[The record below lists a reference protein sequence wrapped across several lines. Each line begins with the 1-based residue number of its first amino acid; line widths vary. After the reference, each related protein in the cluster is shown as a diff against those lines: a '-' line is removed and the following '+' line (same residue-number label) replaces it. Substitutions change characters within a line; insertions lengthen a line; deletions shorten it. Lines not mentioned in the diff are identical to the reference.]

1 MFIESIYI
9 SLHSIWSN
17 KLRSFLTTLGIIIGV
32 AAVIAVVA
40 LVQGLDNFMSEQFK
54 SVGANY
60 LRIMPD
66 YRHMET
72 NLNRVE
78 LTYEDAVALKKEV
91 KYITKLSPLIA
102 ASAKAKYKDE
112 NYNKSILGTTG
123 DFQDVVAMYVEFGRF
138 INDID
143 SKHRKKVCVVG
154 TEIVED
160 LFKGNDPI
168 GKEIKLN
175 NEAFTVV
182 GVMEKK
188 GEFLGAN
195 QDDYILIPFETALIL
210 LGKNFGKRIIID
222 CKIDSTENMEA
233 AKDLIT
239 QVLRRKHSLKTDD
252 GNDFK
257 VLLQEEMVDMVSNIL
272 SMVTAIV
279 AGIVSISLVVGGIG
293 IMNIMLVSVTERTR
307 EIGIRKAVGA
317 RKQDILLQFLIEA
330 VVLSIIGGAI
340 GIFSGYWI
348 GVLSAKA
355 IPNFPPAH
363 VPLWAVIL
371 GVGVSAF
378 VGIVSGVFPAAR
390 AASQDPIDA
399 LRYE

>member
-1 MFIESIYI
+1 MFVESVFL
-9 SLHSIWSN
+9 SFRSIWSN

-40 LVQGLDNFMSEQFK
+40 LVQGLDNYMSEQFK

-66 YRHMET
+66 YHRQET
-72 NLNRVE
+72 GLNRVE
-78 LTYEDAVALKKEV
+78 LTYEDALTLKKEV

-112 NYNKSILGTTG
+112 NFTKQILGTGG
-123 DFQDVVAMYVEFGRF
+123 DFQEVVSMYVEFGRF

-143 SKHRKKVCVVG
+143 SKHRKKICVIGV
-154 TEIVED
+154 EIVED
-160 LFKGNDPI
+160 LFKGKDPI
-168 GKEIKLN
+168 GEEIRLN
-175 NEAFTVV
+175 NEAFMVV

-188 GEFLGAN
+188 GSFLGAN
-195 QDDYILIPFETALIL
+195 QDDFILIPFETALAL
-210 LGKNFGKRIIID
+210 LGKDLGKQILID
-222 CKIDSTENMEA
+222 CKIDNTENMDT

-239 QVLRRKHSLKTDD
+239 QVLRRKHSLKPDER
-252 GNDFK
+252 NDFR
-257 VLLQEEMVDMVSNIL
+257 VMLQEEMVEMVSGIL

-279 AGIVSISLVVGGIG
+279 AGIVSISLIVGGIG

-330 VVLSIIGGAI
+330 FVLSVIGGAI
-340 GIFSGYWI
+340 GIFVGYWV
-348 GVLSAKA
+348 GVIAAKA
-355 IPNFPPAH
+355 IPNFPEAY
-363 VPLWAVIL
+363 VPLWAVLL